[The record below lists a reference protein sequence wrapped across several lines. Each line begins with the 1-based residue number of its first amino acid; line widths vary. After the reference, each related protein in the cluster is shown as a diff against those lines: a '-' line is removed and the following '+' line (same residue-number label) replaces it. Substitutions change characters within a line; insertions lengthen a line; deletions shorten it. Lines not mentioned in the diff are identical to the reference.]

1 MSTKAYAQ
9 SLKKMAKDRQLKM
22 LTKKDKESLIKLA
35 QLMQRANEDVS
46 FRDKLS
52 AHGSAMDGLQKYM
65 NMLKKIPAPKKSKAV
80 QKLAMQVQ
88 KMFAKKDESTHPYGV
103 GDIVKDVNPTCPH
116 CGAMGRVQS
125 MNPKSVVFV
134 VMNKGKNY
142 KPGDVLDKTHDQME
156 IVKK

>member
-65 NMLKKIPAPKKSKAV
+65 NM
-80 QKLAMQVQ
+80 
-88 KMFAKKDESTHPYGV
+88 
-103 GDIVKDVNPTCPH
+103 
-116 CGAMGRVQS
+116 
-125 MNPKSVVFV
+125 
-134 VMNKGKNY
+134 
-142 KPGDVLDKTHDQME
+142 
-156 IVKK
+156 